1 MFYCYIHYFPLQ
13 IGMIGL
19 VEREWIA
26 TLGAIEMADIIYED
40 FVAAARLLVKELQE
54 EVKGTS

>member
-1 MFYCYIHYFPLQ
+1 
-13 IGMIGL
+13 MIGL